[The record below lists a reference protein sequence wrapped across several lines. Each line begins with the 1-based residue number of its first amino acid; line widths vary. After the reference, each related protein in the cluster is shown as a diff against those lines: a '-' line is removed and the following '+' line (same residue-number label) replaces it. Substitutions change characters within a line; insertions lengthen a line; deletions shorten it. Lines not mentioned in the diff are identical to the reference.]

1 MESSRLIVALGGSED
16 ETELNPS
23 AALRS
28 GSEASRAQREDPS
41 AELRAQGSRSR
52 VLKPKWHEG
61 IKPDRQ
67 VPAAEPRSVP

>member
-1 MESSRLIVALGGSED
+1 MTHRSPWSGGSED

-28 GSEASRAQREDPS
+28 GSQASRAQRNDLS
-41 AELRAQGSRSR
+41 AELRAQRSRSR

-61 IKPDRQ
+61 IEPDRH
-67 VPAAEPRSVP
+67 VPAAAPRLVR